1 MYISVCVCMTD
12 SIQFKNM
19 LVKLGIMSS
28 MFGAKKSTKRSNFS
42 PPKNQIKYVDIPP
55 TQNASH
61 QQDDI
66 TFVVGNPKLRR
77 DSSKK
82 KTNTPWTKIHS
93 KQLPPAP
100 PPPSETFR
108 E

>member
-1 MYISVCVCMTD
+1 MMD
-12 SIQFKNM
+12 SIQFKDM

-61 QQDDI
+61 QQDHI
-66 TFVVGNPKLRR
+66 AFVVGNPKLCG
-77 DSSKK
+77 DS
-82 KTNTPWTKIHS
+82 
-93 KQLPPAP
+93 
-100 PPPSETFR
+100 
-108 E
+108 